1 MSRRKAEMVLELV
14 DRATRPARRFM
25 ALQRR
30 MGQAVER
37 ANRMARR
44 SSQAAQRATD
54 LYRRAVQGLARAQDA
69 LQRGIRRSNDLIRRQ
84 VTQMRLA
91 TGLMRGGVMGMGR
104 AALLAGSMF
113 TVYAGTVG
121 LAAGSMLGVSRQ
133 FEKFNAVLTITEGSA
148 EAARKAMGWVEKF
161 AMDTP
166 YELDKVMEAFV
177 QLRAYG
183 LDPTNGM
190 LTTLGDVAAGM
201 GRDLMQPVEAIADA
215 ITGENERLKELGIT
229 ASKNKG
235 WIEYA
240 YTIDGETKSKK
251 ARKGDR
257 AAIMEAVLGIWNEKF
272 GGAMELQ
279 KGLFDGILSNIMD
292 RWTKFRKMIM
302 DSGPFDWMKSKLK
315 QVLDTLDRM
324 AASGELDAWAK
335 LIGGHML
342 EGLKAIWTF
351 GEDAV
356 WFFKQ
361 VHPWIIAAK
370 DALGGWRNL
379 ALAVLAIP
387 LRGVILAT
395 GLALLQFAAGAALAM
410 KALAGIGLGSAVTG
424 VLGFGN
430 ALLALANPLNWVKGA
445 FIALRVALLSTGI
458 GALAVG
464 LAMAGVWIHNN
475 WSGLKAFFKG
485 FGEAFMK
492 SLGPARPLAER
503 VIRVVRRLWDWIG
516 RLVAP
521 LDASAEQWAEWGRAA
536 GRFVGDAA
544 NSVWRFVERIG
555 TWFGNLAAID
565 WAKLLTIEGLAQAWN
580 AVSEWIS
587 EHAKQLWDDVKALN
601 WGDYVNPLNWADYLN
616 PLNWADYLSKLTRVR
631 CGRLRQP
638 AELGGSC
645 QGNRL
650 AGPGGRG
657 VPSEHPDPADR
668 VDSKA
673 CRRPDPMGV
682 SFGHVC
688 PEDAGQ
694 ADRLDGK
701 APGRPDR
708 MGGAAGRQVR
718 AENADHA
725 DCVDGEAPGRDD
737 RMGDVAG
744 RQIRAVLAADRRH
757 MGRATGLESTLAAA
771 CRRRC
776 EVRTQGAGD
785 RAEMDQ
791 QTDPR
796 HRLGVAGGRVVVGV
810 PGQAARMGRVSKIE
824 TLKKLWTDST
834 TWLGEQ
840 LSDSWQRMKEDW
852 DTAVASW
859 EKLPDI
865 NWAELFNL
873 EQMQQDWDRIANWFG
888 NVASDLWNALP
899 KINWSDLINFEAL
912 QNAWSKVEA
921 LVKKAEGWFG
931 GPVEL
936 RGPNAARLG
945 QAIGE
950 KAGTAQPPATI
961 PYQPPTGSGFS
972 NMFPGAI
979 QEKAGG
985 GSFNPGWLLTG
996 ERGPELEYRTRG
1008 GFIAHNQALRSM
1020 LAMSQSVARNAA
1032 NSNRPQRL
1040 LRRAALA
1047 GGIAAATA
1055 VPAAAFDL
1063 APETSPEDRA
1073 AIGAR
1078 YLTERNAARGA
1089 GTGPITINVGDI
1101 VINGSADRQDLRV
1114 MRDEITDEL
1123 LDKVLDALEDNRRSA
1138 RRWEHD

>member
-1 MSRRKAEMVLELV
+1 M
-14 DRATRPARRFM
+14 
-25 ALQRR
+25 
-30 MGQAVER
+30 
-37 ANRMARR
+37 
-44 SSQAAQRATD
+44 
-54 LYRRAVQGLARAQDA
+54 
-69 LQRGIRRSNDLIRRQ
+69 
-84 VTQMRLA
+84 
-91 TGLMRGGVMGMGR
+91 
-104 AALLAGSMF
+104 
-113 TVYAGTVG
+113 
-121 LAAGSMLGVSRQ
+121 
-133 FEKFNAVLTITEGSA
+133 
-148 EAARKAMGWVEKF
+148 
-161 AMDTP
+161 
-166 YELDKVMEAFV
+166 
-177 QLRAYG
+177 
-183 LDPTNGM
+183 
-190 LTTLGDVAAGM
+190 
-201 GRDLMQPVEAIADA
+201 
-215 ITGENERLKELGIT
+215 
-229 ASKNKG
+229 
-235 WIEYA
+235 
-240 YTIDGETKSKK
+240 
-251 ARKGDR
+251 
-257 AAIMEAVLGIWNEKF
+257 
-272 GGAMELQ
+272 
-279 KGLFDGILSNIMD
+279 
-292 RWTKFRKMIM
+292 
-302 DSGPFDWMKSKLK
+302 
-315 QVLDTLDRM
+315 
-324 AASGELDAWAK
+324 
-335 LIGGHML
+335 
-342 EGLKAIWTF
+342 
-351 GEDAV
+351 

-387 LRGVILAT
+387 LRGVLLGA
-395 GLALLQFAAGAALAM
+395 AFSLLQFAAGAGLAM
-410 KALAGIGLGSAVTG
+410 KALAGIGFGSAVTG

-616 PLNWADYLSKLTRVR
+616 PLNWADYLSKLIWGDYVNPLNWEDHVKEIDWLALAGGVFLLSTLIRPIVWTAKLVGAPIR
-631 CGRLRQP
+631 WAFLLGMFALKTLVKP
-638 AELGGSC
+638 IVWTAKLLGGPIAWAALLGGKFALKTLITPIVWTAKLLGGTIAWATLLGGKFALSSLLTAVTWGA
-645 QGNRL
+645 QLVSKVPWLQL
-650 AGPGGRG
+650 AG
-657 VPSEHPDPADR
+657 
-668 VDSKA
+668 
-673 CRRPDPMGV
+673 
-682 SFGHVC
+682 
-688 PEDAGQ
+688 
-694 ADRLDGK
+694 
-701 APGRPDR
+701 
-708 MGGAAGRQVR
+708 GGAKFALKGLVTALKWTSRLIPGIGWALLAGELLWEFLVK
-718 AENADHA
+718 
-725 DCVDGEAPGRDD
+725 P
-737 RMGDVAG
+737 
-744 RQIRAVLAADRRH
+744 
-757 MGRATGLESTLAAA
+757 
-771 CRRRC
+771 
-776 EVRTQGAGD
+776 
-785 RAEMDQ
+785 
-791 QTDPR
+791 
-796 HRLGVAGGRVVVGV
+796 LGWDEYL
-810 PGQAARMGRVSKIE
+810 KIE